1 MKKTLITFL
10 LLPLFF
16 LSRAQESRPPFWNDI
31 QHFKKQDSAQF
42 PPKRAIL
49 LVGSSS
55 FTKWTSLQQA
65 FPTIPV
71 LNRAFGGST
80 LLDVIRFQNEVI
92 FKYQARKIVIY
103 CGENDLASSDTIT
116 STEVFNRFK
125 ILYEDI
131 RKNQPKVPIVF
142 VSIKPS
148 ISRWKMKEKQIET
161 NKLIEAFINKKR
173 NIVFVNI
180 WNEMLDENGSPK
192 KDIFISDNLHMNEKG
207 YEIWIAAL
215 KDKLN

>member
-1 MKKTLITFL
+1 MFKKIIFVVVL
-10 LLPLFF
+10 F
-16 LSRAQESRPPFWNDI
+16 LSINSFAQKVPFYNDI
-31 QHFKKQDSAQF
+31 QAFKKEDSLKAPIKDPVLF
-42 PPKRAIL
+42 I
-49 LVGSSS
+49 GSSS
-55 FTKWTSLQQA
+55 FTKWTSLQQD

-80 LLDVIRFQNEVI
+80 LLDVIRFEEEVI
-92 FKYQARKIVIY
+92 FKYEAQKIVIY
-103 CGENDLASSDTIT
+103 CGENDLASSETIT

-161 NKLIEAFINKKR
+161 NKLIETFINKER

-180 WNEMLDENGSPK
+180 WDKMLDENGNPK
-192 KDIFISDNLHMNEKG
+192 KDIFSSDNLHMNEKG

>member
-1 MKKTLITFL
+1 MFKKIIFVVVL
-10 LLPLFF
+10 F
-16 LSRAQESRPPFWNDI
+16 LSINSFAQKVPFYNDI
-31 QHFKKQDSAQF
+31 QTFKKEDSLKTPTKNPVLF
-42 PPKRAIL
+42 I
-49 LVGSSS
+49 GSSS
-55 FTKWTSLQQA
+55 FTKWTSLQQD
-65 FPTIPV
+65 FPAIPV

-80 LLDVIRFQNEVI
+80 LLDVIRFEEEVV
-92 FKYQARKIVIY
+92 FKYEARKIVIY

-131 RKNQPKVPIVF
+131 RKKQTKVPIIF

-161 NKLIEAFINKKR
+161 NKLIEAFINKER
-173 NIVFVNI
+173 NVVFVNI
-180 WNEMLDENGSPK
+180 WDKMLDENRNPK
-192 KDIFISDNLHMNEKG
+192 KDIFSSDNLHMNKKG
-207 YEIWIAAL
+207 YEIWIEAL